1 MAFRI
6 HEITIH
12 LMAGAPGP
20 CMPASPDVLCPG
32 GSCRPTQANPGCK
45 GKSHK
50 PANPQDDVPGG
61 KKRSL
66 DLLQAQ
72 LREAL
77 APLPL

>member
-20 CMPASPDVLCPG
+20 CMPASPDQGKPDCPHP
-32 GSCRPTQANPGCK
+32 SCRPTRNKPDDEKPKPG
-45 GKSHK
+45 
-50 PANPQDDVPGG
+50 PRRN
-61 KKRSL
+61 L
-66 DLLQAQ
+66 TLLQAQ